1 MSDRTEF
8 PLVSIGMPVY
18 NEARFIDASLTSL
31 RRQDYPNLEIL
42 ICDNASTDDTVA
54 ICERH
59 AAADARIRIER
70 WSENRGAIAN
80 FQRSLDLAK
89 GIYFMWASGHDVWT
103 DNLVSA
109 CAALLNANDGASIA
123 FGTSNWIDGDG
134 RTLARVSGWTDTRG
148 VAPAARLLGVFWGNM
163 HPILGLIR
171 TTHLRSCPPM
181 PNITGCDLV
190 VLAELALRGDFIHA
204 TDALWSR
211 REFRVETRYE
221 DKLRRYASAT
231 TGIGRSRFQ
240 RAFPLVN
247 LPIALMRVVMRSTL
261 TIVDK
266 MLLLPVLLVSFPLRY
281 RIGRRAKVE

>member
-1 MSDRTEF
+1 MSDRTDF

-18 NEARFIDASLTSL
+18 NEARFIDASLTAL

-59 AAADARIRIER
+59 ACADVRIRIER

-80 FQRSLDLAK
+80 FQRSLDLAQ
-89 GIYFMWASGHDVWT
+89 GTYFMWASGHDLWT

-109 CAALLNANDGASIA
+109 CAVLLRANDGASIA
-123 FGTSNWIDGDG
+123 FATSNWIDGED
-134 RTLARVSGWTDTRG
+134 RSIARVSGWTDTRG
-148 VAPAARLLGVFWGNM
+148 GAPAARLLTVFWGNM

-171 TTHLRSCPPM
+171 TSHLRACPPM

-190 VLAELALRGDFIHA
+190 VLAELALRGHFVHA
-204 TDALWSR
+204 TNALWSR
-211 REFRVETRYE
+211 REFRVEPRYE
-221 DKLRRYASAT
+221 DKLRRYSSAA
-231 TGIGRSRFQ
+231 TGIGGSRFQ
-240 RAFPLVN
+240 RIFPLLN
-247 LPIALMRVVMRSTL
+247 LPIALMRVVMRSNL
-261 TIVDK
+261 SSVDK